1 MIPDDTYL
9 DRLDVSIRLLDRL
22 KNIIAYDPEFEGR
35 RQMTFGNAKSIPIE
49 TLSRRSNVGPA
60 TVEEWGMFIKASTSE
75 EAARNWKNLQLRR
88 QIAKYEKA
96 LVNYKRG
103 IETQERRIA
112 ELRAQL
118 ETIDD

>member
-1 MIPDDTYL
+1 MIPDETYL
-9 DRLDVSIRLLDRL
+9 DRLAVSIRLLDRL
-22 KNIIAYDPEFEGR
+22 KSIIAYDPEFEGR
-35 RQMTFGNAKSIPIE
+35 RQMTFGNAKRIPIE
-49 TLSRRSNVGPA
+49 QLSRRSNDGPA

-103 IETQERRIA
+103 IETQERRLA

-118 ETIDD
+118 ETNDD

>member
-1 MIPDDTYL
+1 MIADDTYL

-35 RQMTFGNAKSIPIE
+35 RQMTFGTAKSIPIE
-49 TLSRRSNVGPA
+49 KLSRQSNVGPA
-60 TVEEWGMFIKASTSE
+60 TVEEWEMFINASSSE
-75 EAARNWKNLQLRR
+75 EAARNWKKLQLRR

>member
-1 MIPDDTYL
+1 MIPDETYL
-9 DRLDVSIRLLDRL
+9 DRLAVSIRLLDRL

-35 RQMTFGNAKSIPIE
+35 RQMTFGNAKRIPIAV
-49 TLSRRSNVGPA
+49 LSRRSNVGPA
-60 TVEEWGMFIKASTSE
+60 TVEEWDMFIKASSSE
-75 EAARNWKNLQLRR
+75 EAARDWKKLQLRR

-103 IETQERRIA
+103 IETQEQRLA

-118 ETIDD
+118 EIL

>member
-9 DRLDVSIRLLDRL
+9 DRLAVSIRLLDRL

-49 TLSRRSNVGPA
+49 SLARRSNVGPA

-103 IETQERRIA
+103 IETQERRLA

-118 ETIDD
+118 EKKDD